1 MGHASSKG
9 AGRISW
15 RCSRLQC
22 TLISLPLVELPS
34 CVFFSI
40 LLVVGTLSAADLA
53 IAGSSTVY
61 PAIAE
66 AAKEYSAAKI
76 NVGQGGSTDGIKKVG
91 DGAIAIAMSSRDL
104 KDAEKILGLVATPIG
119 KDGITLVVN
128 KSNAVNELNSE
139 QIIQAFTGTAATWS
153 AIGGDSAPIVLVS
166 PHEAHGTTEGF
177 AHFFK
182 FQFKGDGAA
191 KTMLFA
197 PKEGAYG
204 SATAIRTATH
214 QETAAKI
221 ATNRNALGF
230 MPIGTVEAM
239 VNKGTALKALTLNG
253 VIPNTAAVEDGTWP
267 ITRPLLLITKGEPSP
282 DAKAF
287 IDFMRS
293 PAGQAIMIKN
303 GFVGVI

>member
-1 MGHASSKG
+1 M
-9 AGRISW
+9 RIFPI
-15 RCSRLQC
+15 
-22 TLISLPLVELPS
+22 LILA
-34 CVFFSI
+34 
-40 LLVVGTLSAADLA
+40 GTLSAADLS

-61 PAIAE
+61 PAISE
-66 AAKEYSAAKI
+66 AAKDYSAAKI
-76 NVGQGGSTDGIKKVG
+76 HVGQGGSTDGIKKVG

-104 KDAEKILGLVATPIG
+104 KDEEKKLGLVATPIG

-128 KSNAVNELNSE
+128 KGNAVNGLTSE
-139 QIIQAFTGTAATWS
+139 QVIQAFTGTAAIWS
-153 AIGGDSAPIVLVS
+153 AIGGDDAPIVMVS
-166 PHEAHGTTEGF
+166 PHESHGTTEGF

-182 FQFKGDGAA
+182 FQFKGDGAS

-204 SATAIRTATH
+204 TTTAIRTATH

-230 MPIGTVEAM
+230 MPIGTAEAM
-239 VNKGTALKALTLNG
+239 VHKGTPLKALALNG
-253 VIPNTAAVEDGTWP
+253 VVPSTVSVEDGTWP

-287 IDFMRS
+287 IDYMRS
-293 PAGQAIMIKN
+293 PVGQAIMVKN
-303 GFVGVI
+303 GFVGIK